1 LSKAR
6 KVVADGTPELVE
18 AMDKG
23 EASVNAAAKVA
34 TLPPAKQRE
43 VVAKGR
49 AAIATAAAEL
59 RTPRR
64 PGLVKVVERLEFLVG
79 MDSFKLS
86 IAALREAVAELRKE
100 LGSLLS

>member
-23 EASVNAAAKVA
+23 DASVNAAAKVA

-64 PGLVKVVERLEFLVG
+64 PGLVKVVERLEALAELTHL
-79 MDSFKLS
+79 KLS
-86 IAALREAVAELRKE
+86 MIALREAVDDLRKE